1 VFRRL
6 ERVHVSTGLAGVV
19 SGGWALAEGG
29 MAGGL
34 VVARADDAARRSIGQ
49 PAGDRLWAG

>member
-1 VFRRL
+1 
-6 ERVHVSTGLAGVV
+6 
-19 SGGWALAEGG
+19 